1 MEPQAAE
8 ASTRAVSSV
17 LQVKRPRV
25 ALVEAL
31 RRIAGR
37 DEMGVFGALIV
48 ILIVFSLLSGP
59 FRTLTNLL
67 LIVRQIT
74 LLGIMAVGMTFVMS
88 AGDIDL
94 SVGSTLNITVI
105 SMALVLAAGQ
115 PWWVAVPVGLGL
127 GALCGFLNGALSVL
141 LGIPCIIIT
150 LATLSLFKGV
160 SLLLDDGRAVTSFP
174 KENVALF
181 AFGSAKF
188 GPVPA
193 IVLGLV
199 IVVLVGAVVF
209 SRTVF
214 GRHVCATGSNR
225 KAAIYSGINV
235 NRIRILVMTLSGF
248 LSAVAATLALAHLKN
263 ADPGS
268 GAGYELDV
276 IAGVIIGGTRFSGG
290 KGTVI
295 GSIIGVA
302 IMGALRN
309 GLLMVGISPY
319 WQMVLTG
326 GVIVT
331 AVALDYVLGR
341 R

>member
-1 MEPQAAE
+1 VE
-8 ASTRAVSSV
+8 SRTVGVDAVSAGS
-17 LQVKRPRV
+17 KGRPRRPRL
-25 ALVEAL
+25 ALAAAV
-31 RRIAGR
+31 RQVTRH
-37 DEMGVFGALIV
+37 DEIGVLGALIV
-48 ILIVFSLLSGP
+48 ILIIFSLLSAP
-59 FRTLTNLL
+59 FRTFSNLM

-94 SVGSTLNITVI
+94 SVGSTLNITII
-105 SMALVLAAGQ
+105 SMASVLAAGQ
-115 PWWVAVPVGLGL
+115 PWWVAVPIGLAL
-127 GALCGFLNGALSVL
+127 GTLCGFINGGLSVL

-150 LATLSLFKGV
+150 LATLSLYKGV
-160 SLLLDDGRAVTSFP
+160 SLLICDGRAVTSFP
-174 KENVALF
+174 KDNVALF
-181 AFGSAKF
+181 TFGSAKI
-188 GPVPA
+188 GHVPA
-193 IVLGLV
+193 IVFGLL
-199 IVVLVGAVVF
+199 IVVLVGYVVF

-235 NRIRILVMTLSGF
+235 GRMRILVMTLSGF
-248 LSAVAATLALAHLKN
+248 LSSIAATLALAHLKN

-302 IMGALRN
+302 IMGTLRN
-309 GLLMVGISPY
+309 GLIMLAVSPY

-326 GVIVT
+326 AVIVT
-331 AVALDYVLGR
+331 AVALDYLLGR